1 MQPSDQIVTV
11 QRATE
16 LAAQLRINLT
26 KVGGMERWQFG
37 VQHERDKLQ
46 LFISLGMKVDAG
58 VDLDV
63 MAAKAALHEL
73 QRWPDWYERIKS
85 AEDRA
90 IKYWR
95 NIP

>member
-16 LAAQLRINLT
+16 LAAQLRVNLS
-26 KVGGMERWQFG
+26 KVGGIEWWQFG

-46 LFISLGMKVDAG
+46 SFIDVGLKVDG
-58 VDLDV
+58 SVDLNLL
-63 MAAKAALHEL
+63 AAKMAVREL
-73 QRWPDWYERIKS
+73 QRWPDWYERLKGT
-85 AEDRA
+85 EDRA

-95 NIP
+95 NIS